1 MVQAQTQAIDTQTTD
16 VDNIDDTDY
25 ADEIPNAQTIA
36 AMRECDEILAHP
48 ENYKWYDSFADLMA
62 DVLGEQSDDD

>member
-1 MVQAQTQAIDTQTTD
+1 MVQAQTQTIDTQTA
-16 VDNIDDTDY
+16 DNTDDTEY
-25 ADEIPNAQTIA
+25 ADEIPNEETIA

-62 DVLGEQSDDD
+62 DVLGEQSNDD